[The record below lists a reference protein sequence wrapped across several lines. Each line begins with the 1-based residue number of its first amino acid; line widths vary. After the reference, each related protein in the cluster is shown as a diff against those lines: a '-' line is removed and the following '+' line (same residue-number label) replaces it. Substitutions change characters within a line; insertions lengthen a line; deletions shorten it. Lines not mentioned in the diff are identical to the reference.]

1 MLDKPDHS
9 GGQAGARS
17 PLDALRLRLY
27 RGPGWQ
33 SAVRSGL
40 ARVWSWRKVAA
51 LALAALGL
59 LWFVI
64 IPGVLGPVVQG
75 EAVVRADFVQSVVA
89 SGHVEAP
96 FRVNIGSQIIGIVAD
111 VPVAEGQTV
120 KAGDTLI
127 VLDDREPGLRWCRRR
142 VLLRRP
148 RHASAKWWS

>member
-27 RGPGWQ
+27 RGPGWRWT
-33 SAVRSGL
+33 VRSGL

-89 SGHVEAP
+89 SGHVEHLSASTSEA
-96 FRVNIGSQIIGIVAD
+96 RSSGSSRMF
-111 VPVAEGQTV
+111 P
-120 KAGDTLI
+120 
-127 VLDDREPGLRWCRRR
+127 W
-142 VLLRRP
+142 P
-148 RHASAKWWS
+148 RAKR